1 MKWVNPFQ
9 VAAHLKAAAA
19 DAACARQAARADL
32 HHALA
37 RDAAAGRQERTAA
50 AQAKTLSEMDAR
62 NHYSESLT
70 YSFLQKGRHS

>member
-9 VAAHLKAAAA
+9 VAAHPQGRR
-19 DAACARQAARADL
+19 DAGLARQPARADL
-32 HHALA
+32 HRALA
-37 RDAAAGRQERTAA
+37 REPPPAGGAHRRRPGQ
-50 AQAKTLSEMDAR
+50 TLSEMDHR